1 MKRSLVALSVL
12 AILAGC
18 SSTPK
23 PPEPV
28 VKVQNKL
35 EQTPDIKKAEAE
47 FLEANGSLQI
57 QYGDDGQWIM
67 IKTVGTA
74 PVNFNHSQ
82 GKEDAFMLASMRAK
96 RNLIEFLNNDVR
108 SNKVTENV
116 SRATLKDLVSSKNKE
131 DRQSGGGL
139 SDEEIEA
146 KLNNAS
152 AEDRY
157 RANKI
162 AQSVTES
169 IRDSSQF
176 ILKGAFISKREID
189 RESNLAA
196 VTVQVS
202 RKSIN
207 AASQVRNM
215 MNGI

>member
-1 MKRSLVALSVL
+1 
-12 AILAGC
+12 
-18 SSTPK
+18 
-23 PPEPV
+23 
-28 VKVQNKL
+28 
-35 EQTPDIKKAEAE
+35 
-47 FLEANGSLQI
+47 
-57 QYGDDGQWIM
+57 
-67 IKTVGTA
+67 
-74 PVNFNHSQ
+74 
-82 GKEDAFMLASMRAK
+82 
-96 RNLIEFLNNDVR
+96 LIEFLNNDVR